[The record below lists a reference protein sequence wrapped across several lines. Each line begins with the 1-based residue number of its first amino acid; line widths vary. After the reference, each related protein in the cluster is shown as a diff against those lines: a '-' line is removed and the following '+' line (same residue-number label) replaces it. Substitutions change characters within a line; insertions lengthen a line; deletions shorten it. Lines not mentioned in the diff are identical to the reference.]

1 MTPLESIIQ
10 SLEARDYRV
19 TPSRLAVLAAVLRQR
34 GHFAVDDIL
43 RQVPNV
49 GRATAFRTMKL
60 LCELGIV
67 CRVLLEDGSLHYRL
81 SGRGHHH
88 HLVCVSC
95 GGVQDMDDCAVS
107 DLVRELSRST
117 GYQIEG
123 HWLEFYG
130 RCASCTAMPAAAK
143 A

>member
-1 MTPLESIIQ
+1 MAELDTIAQ
-10 SLEARDYRV
+10 SLEAREHRV
-19 TPSRLAVLAAVLRQR
+19 TPSRLAVLAAVLRQS
-34 GHFAVDDIL
+34 GHFAVDDLL
-43 RQVPNV
+43 RQAPTV

-81 SGRGHHH
+81 SRRGHHH

-95 GGVQDMDDCAVS
+95 GGVQDMDDCAAA
-107 DLVRELSRST
+107 DLVREISRTS

-130 RCASCTAMPAAAK
+130 KCGACVGRPQEAQA
-143 A
+143 